1 MMNRQPKHWVLVA
14 DSGQARILELQRK
27 PYEFRLVAE
36 LVSEAQHQTNKEL
49 KSDASGR
56 VYSAKGAGTHAM
68 APRADP
74 HDQAEDEFVRS
85 LTQTL
90 EKAARLGAFEH
101 LHIIAD
107 PRTLGRLR
115 RFMSKAL
122 AARVT
127 EEHTMNLSGLPLGTL
142 EPRVCAVLG
151 WKEPKRAARP
161 ALSP

>member
-1 MMNRQPKHWVLVA
+1 MTNRQPKHWVLVA

-27 PYEFRLVAE
+27 PYEFRLVSDQ
-36 LVSEAQHQTNKEL
+36 VSATQHQTSKEL
-49 KSDASGR
+49 ISDASGR
-56 VYSAKGAGTHAM
+56 VYSTKGAGTHAM

-74 HDQAEDEFVRS
+74 HELAEDQFVRS
-85 LTQTL
+85 LAQTL

-101 LHIIAD
+101 LAIVAD
-107 PRTLGRLR
+107 PRTIGRLR

-127 EEHTMNLSGLPLGTL
+127 EEHAMNLASLPLGTL

-151 WKEPKRAARP
+151 WKEPKRAAG
-161 ALSP
+161 